1 MKILL
6 IEPTLDNIPGSGPKG
21 PEGMECQ
28 RSRGVSAQTKR
39 RDTRVLEIRAG
50 LYKGCHREVIFYA
63 T

>member
-6 IEPTLDNIPGSGPKG
+6 IEPTLDKIPGTGPKG

-50 LYKGCHREVIFYA
+50 MYRIGLP
-63 T
+63 